1 MNKTILL
8 GRLSKEPDIKFY
20 QTNNI
25 KVAMFSLAVNRK
37 YVKQGEE
44 RIVILLN
51 INAMTHQLQARHLEI
66 IQSVIRN
73 NNDDNN
79 N

>member
-1 MNKTILL
+1 MY
-8 GRLSKEPDIKFY
+8 IK
-20 QTNNI
+20 Q
-25 KVAMFSLAVNRK
+25 A
-37 YVKQGEE
+37 EE
-44 RIVILLN
+44 RIVILSN

-73 NNDDNN
+73 DNN

>member
-1 MNKTILL
+1 MH
-8 GRLSKEPDIKFY
+8 
-20 QTNNI
+20 
-25 KVAMFSLAVNRK
+25 
-37 YVKQGEE
+37 VKQGEK
-44 RIVILLN
+44 RIVILSN
-51 INAMTHQLQARHLEI
+51 INAMTHQLQARHLEV